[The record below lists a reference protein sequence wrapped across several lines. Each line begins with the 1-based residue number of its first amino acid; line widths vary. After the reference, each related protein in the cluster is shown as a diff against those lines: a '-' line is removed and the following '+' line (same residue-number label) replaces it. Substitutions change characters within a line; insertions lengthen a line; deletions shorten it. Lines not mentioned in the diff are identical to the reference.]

1 MIATYSLRHTA
12 IILTTHRL
20 YDTAFGG
27 GKVVSKH
34 WWIQSTDG
42 TKQELKEFYEISK
55 GKKREER
62 TRSNHTYE

>member
-34 WWIQSTDG
+34 
-42 TKQELKEFYEISK
+42 
-55 GKKREER
+55 
-62 TRSNHTYE
+62 